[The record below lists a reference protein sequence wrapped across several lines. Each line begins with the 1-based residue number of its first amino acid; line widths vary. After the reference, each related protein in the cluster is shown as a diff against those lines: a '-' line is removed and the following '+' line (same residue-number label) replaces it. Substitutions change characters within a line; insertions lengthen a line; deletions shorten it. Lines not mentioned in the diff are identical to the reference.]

1 MEERARDTIRYLSQ
15 YVRPHRNIL
24 LVSVALSVISTG
36 LGLIQPVFAKVL
48 IDKVFIEGRHELLYA
63 VLVGVVSLLLMSFLV
78 RVSNSYIYT
87 RYSAQVLFQMRQD
100 LFDHLQ
106 RAPLTLFTKK
116 KIGDIYSRIAGDMA
130 DIQALVTDT
139 IPGYLFNSVTCV
151 ITAGFLFWLNWRMA
165 LISVCFLPI
174 ALYVISQLRPRLLEL
189 GREVAENNADI
200 AHFLFES
207 LSGIGLIR
215 AFGAERLEG
224 EKLREKH
231 EGMLRFLLRYQ
242 VLGALSG
249 AVPTLYTVVNTIVV
263 FGYGGYLVINE
274 SLSIGGLV
282 AFTAYQARL
291 FGPLHGLMEGF
302 LAMQKSRV
310 ALGRVEEILD
320 LDPAFPEEGDI
331 VIESQAFLGGIT
343 LEGVSFAYEE
353 NEPVLRDLTIHIPE
367 GKVTAIVGPSGVGKT
382 TICHLIMRLFD
393 PEAGRTVIDGKDLR
407 ELKMEWWRN
416 QVALVS
422 QDTFL
427 FHSTIAENIRF
438 SKPEATDGQII
449 EAARAACIHEFI
461 ASLPEGYQTV
471 VGDRGLRLSGG
482 QKQRLSIARAIL
494 IEPKI
499 LILDEAMAF
508 LDTSAETRL
517 KETIRS
523 LMQGKTTLL
532 VSHRAS
538 TIEGADWIIALGTDG
553 LLYEGNPSGYP
564 TQGSAE
570 PYDEAIGK

>member
-1 MEERARDTIRYLSQ
+1 M
-15 YVRPHRNIL
+15 
-24 LVSVALSVISTG
+24 
-36 LGLIQPVFAKVL
+36 
-48 IDKVFIEGRHELLYA
+48 
-63 VLVGVVSLLLMSFLV
+63 
-78 RVSNSYIYT
+78 SNSYIYT

-116 KIGDIYSRIAGDMA
+116 KIGDIYSRIAADMA

-139 IPGYLFNSVTCV
+139 IPGYLFNSLTCV

-174 ALYVISQLRPRLLEL
+174 ALYVISLLRPRLLEL
-189 GREVAENNADI
+189 GRDVAENNADI

-249 AVPTLYTVVNTIVV
+249 SVPTLYTVVNTIVV
-263 FGYGGYLVINE
+263 FGYGGYLVIHG

-291 FGPLHGLMEGF
+291 FGPLQGLMEGF
-302 LAMQKSRV
+302 LSMQKSRV
-310 ALGRVEEILD
+310 ALRRVNEILD
-320 LDPAFPEEGDI
+320 VEPAFREEGDV
-331 VIESQAFLGGIT
+331 VIESHVFQGRIT
-343 LEGVSFAYEE
+343 LEGVSFAYEKD
-353 NEPVLRDLTIHIPE
+353 EPVLRDLSVSIPE

-393 PEAGRTVIDGKDLR
+393 PEAGRVVIDGKDLK

-461 ASLPEGYQTV
+461 ESLPEGYQTV
-471 VGDRGLRLSGG
+471 VGDRGVRLSGG

-499 LILDEAMAF
+499 LILDEATAF

-523 LMQGKTTLL
+523 LMEGKTTLV
-532 VSHRAS
+532 VSHRPS
-538 TIEGADWIIALGTDG
+538 TIEGADRIIALGTDG
-553 LLYEGNPSGYP
+553 LLYEGDPSGFSSSPPSP
-564 TQGSAE
+564 TFPRRRESPSAE
-570 PYDEAIGK
+570 NAFSVEGEGR